1 VKTLRGARE
10 ANSLAVAIGI
20 SAAATVLALLAS
32 VYWVP
37 TGWRWSLIF
46 PALVVLSTGPVNWWL
61 RGRRN
66 ASRSQ

>member
-1 VKTLRGARE
+1 MKPLRSAGE
-10 ANSLAVAIGI
+10 ANSLAAAIGI

-37 TGWRWSLIF
+37 TGWRWSLVF
-46 PALVVLSTGPVNWWL
+46 PALIVLSTGPANWWL

-66 ASRSQ
+66 ASRSH